1 MSAIAG
7 GATLF
12 RSAIIQG
19 VRVMK
24 DKIPSL
30 DLVRN
35 YLTIK
40 DEILGAVNSVLDS
53 QSFIL
58 GPDVGLFEE
67 ECERYLGGVEA
78 VACASGTDAL
88 LLALMSLDIKPGDE
102 VITTPYSFFAT
113 VSSIVRLGAKP
124 VFVDVDP
131 DTFNIDV
138 EKALEAITSR
148 TKAFL
153 PVHLFGQMTPLE
165 ECLEEFKRR
174 GVAVIEDAAQAFG
187 ATRLAGG
194 GLMRAGAVGEIGCF
208 SFFPTKNLGGYGDG
222 GMVVSTNKETAKRL
236 RKLRVHGAD
245 STYYH
250 DEVGL
255 NSRLDSLQAAV
266 LRVKLRHLEEWNDER
281 REIAGRYFA
290 LFSENDLTDIVTLP
304 HELEGNRHIYHQYV
318 IRTPERDELQKHLD
332 DRGITGRVYYPL
344 SLHMQKCFQFLG
356 FGKGDFPVSERL
368 SEDTLALPI
377 FPGLRME
384 EQRRVVESVKNLS
397 GNNL

>member
-1 MSAIAG
+1 
-7 GATLF
+7 
-12 RSAIIQG
+12 
-19 VRVMK
+19 MK

-40 DEILGAVNSVLDS
+40 DEILEAVNSVLDS

-58 GPDVGLFEE
+58 GPDVRLFEE

-78 VACASGTDAL
+78 VSCASGTDAL
-88 LLALMSLDIKPGDE
+88 VLALMSLDIKPGDE

-138 EKALEAITSR
+138 EKALAAVTSR

-153 PVHLFGQMTPLE
+153 PVHLFGQMMPLE

-174 GVAVIEDAAQAFG
+174 GVTVIEDAAQAFG
-187 ATRLAGG
+187 ATRLAEGR
-194 GLMRAGAVGEIGCF
+194 LMRAGAVGEIGCF

-222 GMVVSTNKETAKRL
+222 GMVVSTDKETAKRL
-236 RKLRVHGAD
+236 RKLRVHGAENA
-245 STYYH
+245 YYH

-266 LRVKLRHLEEWNDER
+266 LRVKLRYLEEWNDER

-290 LFSENDLTDIVTLP
+290 LFSENGLTDIVTLP
-304 HELEGNRHIYHQYV
+304 RELQRNRHIYHQYV

-332 DRGITGRVYYPL
+332 ARGITGRVYYPL

-356 FGKGDFPVSERL
+356 LGIGDFPVSERL
-368 SEDTLALPI
+368 SEETLALPI

-384 EQRRVVESVKNLS
+384 EQRRVVEAVKNFFER
-397 GNNL
+397 